1 MTTMRLIP
9 ILAAALLLA
18 ACMSQPPLAEV
29 RLVAKSFNDLN
40 SASQPLLDDLALAE
54 RAQGKKAAE
63 IRAELRA
70 EPQPTGRV
78 GGAKSGGGKGER
90 SALPD
95 AQRCPNIILYGGE
108 TEGIPKVQNGFCLE
122 DSYYYSALADPP
134 ATRAFRRALAV
145 VGNYTELLL
154 ILAEG
159 RNLDEARGQ
168 LETIAGNVGTAL
180 EAAGMPGIGLPLKGA
195 LQALEPLLTLAARQ
209 GNAEELK
216 RRVRDEAPKV
226 EGLISALR
234 EFARELFHTLA
245 EEPLERFNTQGLAN
259 TEVARVESLRIE
271 AYRVAISNYVVLLD
285 RYRELLK
292 DLVAAYDSPRNP
304 VTLARIAERSAQL
317 STQAD
322 AWRRSLA
329 SLRTGLN

>member
-1 MTTMRLIP
+1 MTRLLVVA

-29 RLVAKSFNDLN
+29 RLVVKSFNDLN
-40 SASQPLLDDLALAE
+40 SASQPMLDDLALAE

-63 IRAELRA
+63 IRAELRT
-70 EPQPTGRV
+70 EPQPTGRA
-78 GGAKSGGGKGER
+78 GGAKSAGGKGGR
-90 SALPD
+90 SAPPD

-122 DSYYYSALADPP
+122 DSYYYSPLADPP
-134 ATRAFRRALAV
+134 ATRAFRRALAA

-159 RNLDEARGQ
+159 RNLDEARSQ

-180 EAAGMPGIGLPLKGA
+180 EAAGVAGLGFPLKGA
-195 LQALEPLLTLAARQ
+195 LHALDPLLTLAARQ

-216 RRVRDEAPKV
+216 RLVRDEAPKV
-226 EGLISALR
+226 ERLILALR
-234 EFARELFHTLA
+234 EFARELFRTLA

-259 TEVARVESLRIE
+259 MEVARAESQRIE

-292 DLVAAYDSPRNP
+292 DLAVAYDSPRNP